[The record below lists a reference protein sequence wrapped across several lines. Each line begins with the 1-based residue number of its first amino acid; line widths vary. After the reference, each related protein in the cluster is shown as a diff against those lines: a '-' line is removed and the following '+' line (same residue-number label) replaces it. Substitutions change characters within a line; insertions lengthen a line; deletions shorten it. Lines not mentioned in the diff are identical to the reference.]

1 MEKKTK
7 TLKIPDYWYTDERL
21 QPLVEAETINGNKVM
36 IPQILQKAWM
46 GLEQLGAIILENL
59 DTKQKLERGYQ
70 ETDSFRRRVSYD
82 LRRLFF
88 EIGQD

>member
-36 IPQILQKAWM
+36 IPQA
-46 GLEQLGAIILENL
+46 LEKRWSHLEMDGETLLENP
-59 DTKQKLERGYQ
+59 DTKQKAERGPQ
-70 ETDSFRRRVSYD
+70 ETDSFRRRVCLD
-82 LRRLFF
+82 LLRLFL